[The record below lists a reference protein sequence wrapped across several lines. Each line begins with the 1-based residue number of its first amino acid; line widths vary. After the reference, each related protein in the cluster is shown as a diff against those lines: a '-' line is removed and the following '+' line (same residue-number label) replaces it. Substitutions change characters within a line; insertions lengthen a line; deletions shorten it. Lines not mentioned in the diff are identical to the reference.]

1 MTPVIAPCEPPYS
14 AGVTD
19 DLAALM
25 PPGAPPIA
33 LFRVL
38 AHNPRIL
45 SRFRA
50 GRLLDAGALSMRE
63 RELLILRVS
72 HRCDCDYEWS
82 IHVAGFA
89 DAAGLAEADRHATLQ
104 PTAEVPLSS
113 RERLMLAAAD
123 ELVDARKLTPAT
135 SAALRH
141 SLVPAEIVELIALVG
156 RYVWVS
162 MIANTAALPREL
174 GVRPWAGSIN

>member
-1 MTPVIAPCEPPYS
+1 MTPAIAPCQPPYS
-14 AGVTD
+14 TGVSD

-72 HRCDCDYEWS
+72 HRCGCDYEWS

-89 DAAGLAEADRHATLQ
+89 DAAGLAEADLHATLQ
-104 PTAEVPLSS
+104 PTTQAPQ
-113 RERLMLAAAD
+113 R
-123 ELVDARKLTPAT
+123 ARK
-135 SAALRH
+135 R
-141 SLVPAEIVELIALVG
+141 
-156 RYVWVS
+156 
-162 MIANTAALPREL
+162 
-174 GVRPWAGSIN
+174 

>member
-1 MTPVIAPCEPPYS
+1 MTPVLAPCEPPYS
-14 AGVTD
+14 AGVID

-72 HRCDCDYEWS
+72 HRCDCDYEWR

-89 DAAGLAEADRHATLQ
+89 DAAGLAEADLHATLQ
-104 PTAEVPLSS
+104 PTAEAPLSR
-113 RERLMLAAAD
+113 RERLMLTAAD
-123 ELVDARKLTPAT
+123 ELVDARNLTSAT
-135 SAALRH
+135 TAALRR
-141 SLVPAEIVELIALVG
+141 SLVPAEIVELIAFVG
-156 RYVWVS
+156 RYMWVS

-174 GVRPWAGSIN
+174 GVRPWTGSTN

>member
-25 PPGAPPIA
+25 PPSAPPIA

-50 GRLLDAGALSMRE
+50 GRLLDAGTLSARE

-72 HRCDCDYEWS
+72 HRCECDYEWS
-82 IHVAGFA
+82 VHVAGFA
-89 DAAGLAEADRHATLQ
+89 DAAGLAQADVHATLQ
-104 PTAEVPLSS
+104 PTAEAPLSR

-123 ELVDARKLTPAT
+123 ELVDARKLTSAT
-135 SAALRH
+135 TAALRR

-156 RYVWVS
+156 RYMWVS
-162 MIANTAALPREL
+162 VIDNIATLPREL
-174 GVRPWAGSIN
+174 GVRRWAGALN

>member
-1 MTPVIAPCEPPYS
+1 MTPVIAPCEPPYG

-25 PPGAPPIA
+25 PRGAPPIA

-50 GRLLDAGALSMRE
+50 GRLLDAGALSARE

-82 IHVAGFA
+82 VHVAGFA
-89 DAAGLAEADRHATLQ
+89 DAAGLAQADLHATLQ
-104 PTAEVPLSS
+104 PIAEATLSR

-123 ELVDARKLTPAT
+123 ELVDARKLTSAT
-135 SAALRH
+135 TAALRH

-156 RYVWVS
+156 RYAWVS
-162 MIANTAALPREL
+162 MIANTAALPRES
-174 GVRPWAGSIN
+174 GVRPWTGSIN

>member
-104 PTAEVPLSS
+104 PTAEAPLSS

-141 SLVPAEIVELIALVG
+141 DLVPAEIVELIALVG

-162 MIANTAALPREL
+162 MIANTAALPRES